1 MTTPEDEITGY
12 GGQPQTPS
20 SSHPSTGTS
29 PGSPSQGAGGSAQ
42 GTQSGQG
49 AQGGQAAP
57 FSQTRSD
64 VHTGSSPSTGSQVSE
79 PLKEKAH
86 QVTDQAKAQGRD
98 QFEQFRGTA
107 ADQLEKV
114 AQSAKAAAS
123 ELEQQDST
131 GLSHYVSD
139 MAQSMVRFADDL
151 RGKSADD
158 LLRDVNTLAR
168 NNPALFIAGSIALGF
183 GLTRFAKAS
192 GHRSHT
198 SGADTRSMHNGGAT
212 SSSTVSSS
220 GLATDHGTSGAQGGG
235 RLASQAEINR
245 HVDSGVGASGASV
258 GSVSNAGT
266 LSSSSSSTASPSH
279 STGGVGSTASG
290 GAGSTIS
297 RDSKGTDGGL
307 LP

>member
-12 GGQPQTPS
+12 GGQPKTPS
-20 SSHPSTGTS
+20 SSHSSTGTA
-29 PGSPSQGAGGSAQ
+29 PGSPSQGAGGSSQ

-64 VHTGSSPSTGSQVSE
+64 VHTGSSSTGSQASE

-86 QVTDQAKAQGRD
+86 QVADQAKSQGRE

-123 ELEQQDST
+123 ELEHQDST

-192 GHRSHT
+192 GHRSHPG
-198 SGADTRSMHNGGAT
+198 SADTRSMRTGGAT

-220 GLATDHGTSGAQGGG
+220 GLATDHGTSGGYGGG
-235 RLASQAEINR
+235 RLPSQAEINR
-245 HVDSGVGASGASV
+245 HVDSGASGASV

-266 LSSSSSSTASPSH
+266 LSSSPSSTASASH
-279 STGGVGSTASG
+279 TTG
-290 GAGSTIS
+290 GAGSTTS

>member
-1 MTTPEDEITGY
+1 M
-12 GGQPQTPS
+12 
-20 SSHPSTGTS
+20 
-29 PGSPSQGAGGSAQ
+29 
-42 GTQSGQG
+42 
-49 AQGGQAAP
+49 
-57 FSQTRSD
+57 
-64 VHTGSSPSTGSQVSE
+64 SE

-86 QVTDQAKAQGRD
+86 QVADQAKSEGRA
-98 QFEQFRGTA
+98 QFEQYRGTA

-123 ELEQQDST
+123 ELEQQDS

-139 MAQSMVRFADDL
+139 MAQTMVRFADDL

-168 NNPALFIAGSIALGF
+168 NNPALFIAGSVALGF

-192 GHRSHT
+192 SHRT
-198 SGADTRSMHNGGAT
+198 SNQGGAGKTSMRTGGAT
-212 SSSTVSSS
+212 SSTVSAS
-220 GLATDHGTSGAQGGG
+220 GLATDHGATGGYGGG
-235 RLASQAEINR
+235 RLPSQSEINR
-245 HVDSGVGASGASV
+245 QVDSGASGASV

-266 LSSSSSSTASPSH
+266 SSSSPSSTASASH
-279 STGGVGSTASG
+279 STGG
-290 GAGSTIS
+290 AGSTTG